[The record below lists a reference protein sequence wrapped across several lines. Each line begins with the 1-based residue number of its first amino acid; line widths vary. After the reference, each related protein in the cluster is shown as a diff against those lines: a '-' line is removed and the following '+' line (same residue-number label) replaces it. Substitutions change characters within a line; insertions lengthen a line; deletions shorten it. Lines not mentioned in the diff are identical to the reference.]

1 MMVRNSMVLA
11 FTLVA
16 LTTLSGCDEANPI
29 TVPSTDLS
37 SEMAGLVLEA
47 DQMTEEIVATEL
59 NAMGVAVTAVTEQ
72 RTFSGTRSCPGGG
85 EIIVEGSIVRTSDPA
100 TGVVEAEISGTR
112 IRIDCVF
119 IRGDVTIT
127 VNGSAAWEKFRRRID
142 GIPDGLQTSHY
153 FGSWTAVRS
162 DGEERSCAFD
172 YTVVRDPDT
181 QTRTVE
187 GTLCSRGMRRVTGWN
202 PN

>member
-1 MMVRNSMVLA
+1 MVLT

-16 LTTLSGCDEANPI
+16 LATLSGCDEANPI
-29 TVPSTDLS
+29 TATSTDLA
-37 SEMAGLVLEA
+37 SEMAGLVLET
-47 DQMTEEIVATEL
+47 DQMTEEIVGAEL
-59 NAMGVAVTAVTEQ
+59 SAMGVAVVAVTEQ

-85 EIIVEGSIVRTSDPA
+85 EFMVEGSIVRTSDPA
-100 TGVVEAEISGTR
+100 TGVVEAEISGSRT
-112 IRIDCVF
+112 RIDCVF
-119 IRGDVTIT
+119 IRGDFTIT
-127 VNGSAAWEKFRRRID
+127 VNSSAAWEKFRRRLN
-142 GIPDGLQTSHY
+142 GVPDGPQTSHY

-162 DGEERSCAFD
+162 DGEERTCTFD

-187 GTLCSRGMRRVTGWN
+187 GTICLGGMRRVMGWN

>member
-29 TVPSTDLS
+29 TIPSTDLS

-47 DQMTEEIVATEL
+47 DQMTEKIVATEL
-59 NAMGVAVTAVTEQ
+59 SAMGVAVTAVPEQ

-85 EIIVEGSIVRTSDPA
+85 EIMVEGSIVRTSDPA

-112 IRIDCVF
+112 MRIDCVF

-187 GTLCSRGMRRVTGWN
+187 GMLCSRGMRRVTGWN
-202 PN
+202 PS